1 MPWWLW
7 MLFGLILLLLE
18 VQTFNSFYLLFFG
31 VAALLVGLLDAVGL
45 VEVDWL
51 QWLLFSVLSI
61 VTLALFRRPIMA
73 RLTTSGTDRVD
84 NLIGETAIASEDI
97 PSGGVGKA
105 EMRGTVWSARN
116 DGPTPLQKDTRCRVQ
131 RVDGL
136 MLWLRA
142 E

>member
-7 MLFGLILLLLE
+7 TLFGLTLLLLE
-18 VQTFNSFYLLFFG
+18 VQTFNSFYLMFFG
-31 VAALLVGLLDAVGL
+31 AGALLVGLLDALGL
-45 VEVDWL
+45 VEKDWL

-61 VTLALFRRPIMA
+61 GTLVLLRRPIMT
-73 RLTTSGTDRVD
+73 RLAPAGTDRVD
-84 NLIGETAIASEDI
+84 NLVGETAIATEDI
-97 PSGGVGKA
+97 PSGAVGKA

-116 DGPTPLQKDTRCRVQ
+116 DGPTPLRKDTRCRVQ

-136 MLWLRA
+136 MLWVRA

>member
-7 MLFGLILLLLE
+7 MLFGLTLLLLE

-31 VAALLVGLLDAVGL
+31 TGALLVGLLDAVGL
-45 VEVDWL
+45 VEADWL

-61 VTLALFRRPIMA
+61 ATLALFRRPIMM
-73 RLTTSGTDRVD
+73 RLATAGTDRVD
-84 NLIGETAIASEDI
+84 NLVGETAIATEDI

-105 EMRGTVWSARN
+105 EMRGTVWTARN
-116 DGPTPLQKDTRCRVQ
+116 DGPTSLPKDTRCRVE

>member
-7 MLFGLILLLLE
+7 TLFGLTLLLLE
-18 VQTFNSFYLLFFG
+18 VQTFNSFYLMFFG
-31 VAALLVGLLDAVGL
+31 AGALLVGLLDAIGL
-45 VEVDWL
+45 VEADWL

-61 VTLALFRRPIMA
+61 VTLVLFRRPILM
-73 RLTTSGTDRVD
+73 RLASTGSDRVD
-84 NLIGETAIASEDI
+84 NLIGETAIATEDI
-97 PSGGVGKA
+97 PSGGVGKV

-116 DGPTPLQKDTRCRVQ
+116 DGPTPLRKDTRCRVQ

>member
-7 MLFGLILLLLE
+7 MLFGLTLLLLE

-31 VAALLVGLLDAVGL
+31 TGALLVGLLDAVGL
-45 VEVDWL
+45 VEADWL

-61 VTLALFRRPIMA
+61 VTLALFRRPIMM
-73 RLTTSGTDRVD
+73 RLATAGTHRVD
-84 NLIGETAIASEDI
+84 NLVGETAIATEDI
-97 PSGGVGKA
+97 PSGAVGKA

-116 DGPTPLQKDTRCRVQ
+116 DGPTPLPKDTRCRVE

>member
-7 MLFGLILLLLE
+7 TLFGLTLLLLE
-18 VQTFNSFYLLFFG
+18 VQTFNSFYLMFFG
-31 VAALLVGLLDAVGL
+31 AGALLVGLLDAIGL
-45 VEVDWL
+45 VEADWL

-61 VTLALFRRPIMA
+61 VTLVLFRRPIVM
-73 RLTTSGTDRVD
+73 RLASTGSDRVD
-84 NLIGETAIASEDI
+84 NLIGETAIATEDI
-97 PSGGVGKA
+97 PSGGVGKV

-116 DGPTPLQKDTRCRVQ
+116 DGPTPLRKDTRCRVQ

>member
-7 MLFGLILLLLE
+7 TLFGLTLLLLE
-18 VQTFNSFYLLFFG
+18 VQAFNSFYLLFFG
-31 VAALLVGLLDAVGL
+31 VGALLVGLLDAVGL
-45 VEVDWL
+45 VGVDWL
-51 QWLLFSVLSI
+51 QWLLFSVLSV
-61 VTLALFRRPIMA
+61 VTLGLFRRPIMM
-73 RLTTSGTDRVD
+73 RLAPASTDRVD
-84 NLIGETAIASEDI
+84 NLVGETAIAAEDI

-116 DGPTPLQKDTRCRVQ
+116 DGPTPLPKDTRCRVQ

>member
-31 VAALLVGLLDAVGL
+31 AGALLVGLLDAVGL
-45 VEVDWL
+45 VDADWL

-61 VTLALFRRPIMA
+61 VTLALFRRPIMM
-73 RLTTSGTDRVD
+73 RLAPAGSDRVD

-116 DGPTPLQKDTRCRVQ
+116 DGPTPLRKDTRCRVQ

>member
-7 MLFGLILLLLE
+7 TLFGLTLLLLE
-18 VQTFNSFYLLFFG
+18 VQTFNSFYLMFFG
-31 VAALLVGLLDAVGL
+31 AGALLVGLLDAIGL
-45 VEVDWL
+45 VEADWL

-61 VTLALFRRPIMA
+61 VTLVLFRRPIMM
-73 RLTTSGTDRVD
+73 RLASTGSDRVD
-84 NLIGETAIASEDI
+84 NLIGETAIATEDI
-97 PSGGVGKA
+97 PSGGVGKV

-116 DGPTPLQKDTRCRVQ
+116 DGPTPLRKDTRCRVQ

>member
-7 MLFGLILLLLE
+7 TLFGLALLLLE
-18 VQTFNSFYLLFFG
+18 VQTFNTFYLMFFG
-31 VAALLVGLLDAVGL
+31 AGALLVGLLDALGL
-45 VEVDWL
+45 VEADWL

-61 VTLALFRRPIMA
+61 AALLVFRRPIVA
-73 RLTTSGTDRVD
+73 RLAPAGTSRVD
-84 NLIGETAIASEDI
+84 NLVGETAIPAEDI

-116 DGPTPLQKDTRCRVQ
+116 EGPTPLRKDMRCRVQ
-131 RVDGL
+131 RVEGL
-136 MLWLRA
+136 MLCLRA

>member
-7 MLFGLILLLLE
+7 TLFGLTLLLLE
-18 VQTFNSFYLLFFG
+18 VQTFNSFYLMFFG
-31 VAALLVGLLDAVGL
+31 VGALLVGLLDALGL
-45 VEVDWL
+45 VEADWL

-61 VTLALFRRPIMA
+61 VTLVLLRRPIMM
-73 RLTTSGTDRVD
+73 RLAPTGTDRVD
-84 NLIGETAIASEDI
+84 NLVGETAIATEDI

-116 DGPTPLQKDTRCRVQ
+116 DGPTPLRKDSRCRVE

-136 MLWLRA
+136 MLWVRA

>member
-1 MPWWLW
+1 
-7 MLFGLILLLLE
+7 
-18 VQTFNSFYLLFFG
+18 VQTFNSFYLMFFG
-31 VAALLVGLLDAVGL
+31 AGALLVGLLDAVGL
-45 VEVDWL
+45 VEADWL

-61 VTLALFRRPIMA
+61 GTLVLLRRPIMM
-73 RLTTSGTDRVD
+73 RLAPTGIDRVD
-84 NLIGETAIASEDI
+84 NLVGETAFATEDI

-116 DGPTPLQKDTRCRVQ
+116 DGPTPLRKDTRCRVE

-136 MLWLRA
+136 MLWVRA

>member
-7 MLFGLILLLLE
+7 MLFGLTLLWLE

-31 VAALLVGLLDAVGL
+31 TGALLVGLLDAVGL
-45 VEVDWL
+45 VEADWL

-61 VTLALFRRPIMA
+61 VTLALLRRPIMA
-73 RLTTSGTDRVD
+73 RLASSDTNRVD

-116 DGPTPLQKDTRCRVQ
+116 DGPTPLRKDTRCRVQ

>member
-7 MLFGLILLLLE
+7 MLFGLTLLLLE

-31 VAALLVGLLDAVGL
+31 IGALLVGLLDAIGL
-45 VEVDWL
+45 VEADWL

-61 VTLALFRRPIMA
+61 VTLALFRRPIMM
-73 RLTTSGTDRVD
+73 RLATAGTVRVD
-84 NLIGETAIASEDI
+84 NLVGETAIATEDI
-97 PSGGVGKA
+97 PCGGVGKA

-116 DGPTPLQKDTRCRVQ
+116 DGPIPLRKDTRCRVE

>member
-7 MLFGLILLLLE
+7 TLFGLTLLLLE

-31 VAALLVGLLDAVGL
+31 FGALLVGLLDGVGL
-45 VEVDWL
+45 VDADWL

-61 VTLALFRRPIMA
+61 VTLVLFRRPIML
-73 RLTTSGTDRVD
+73 RLAPAGTDRVD
-84 NLIGETAIASEDI
+84 NLVGETAIAAEDI

-116 DGPTPLQKDTRCRVQ
+116 DGPTPLRKDTRCRVQ

>member
-7 MLFGLILLLLE
+7 TLFGLTLLLLE
-18 VQTFNSFYLLFFG
+18 VQTFNTFYLMFFG
-31 VAALLVGLLDAVGL
+31 AGALLVGLLDALGL
-45 VEVDWL
+45 VEADWL
-51 QWLLFSVLSI
+51 QWLLFSLLSI
-61 VTLALFRRPIMA
+61 AALLVFRRPIMA
-73 RLTTSGTDRVD
+73 RLAPAGTSRVE
-84 NLIGETAIASEDI
+84 NLVGETAIAAEDI

-116 DGPTPLQKDTRCRVQ
+116 EGPTPLRKDTRCRVQ

-136 MLWLRA
+136 MLCLRA

>member
-7 MLFGLILLLLE
+7 TLFGLILLLLE
-18 VQTFNSFYLLFFG
+18 VQTFNSFYLMFFG
-31 VAALLVGLLDAVGL
+31 AGALLVGLLDALGL
-45 VEVDWL
+45 VEADWL

-61 VTLALFRRPIMA
+61 VTLVLLRGPIMM
-73 RLTTSGTDRVD
+73 RLAPAGADRVD
-84 NLIGETAIASEDI
+84 NLVGETAIATEDI

-116 DGPTPLQKDTRCRVQ
+116 DGPAPLRKDTRCRVQ

-136 MLWLRA
+136 MLWVRA

>member
-7 MLFGLILLLLE
+7 MLFGLTLLLLE

-31 VAALLVGLLDAVGL
+31 IGALLVGVLDAVGV
-45 VEVDWL
+45 VEADWL

-73 RLTTSGTDRVD
+73 RLATSGTDRVD
-84 NLIGETAIASEDI
+84 NLIGETAIATEDI
-97 PSGGVGKA
+97 PSGAVGKA

-116 DGPTPLQKDTRCRVQ
+116 DGPTALPKDTRCRVQ

-136 MLWLRA
+136 MLCLRA

>member
-7 MLFGLILLLLE
+7 TLFGLALLLLE
-18 VQTFNSFYLLFFG
+18 VQTFNTFYLMFFG
-31 VAALLVGLLDAVGL
+31 AGALLVGVLDAVGL
-45 VEVDWL
+45 VDAGWL

-61 VTLALFRRPIMA
+61 GTLVLFRRPIMM
-73 RLTTSGTDRVD
+73 RLAPVGADRVD
-84 NLIGETAIASEDI
+84 NLVGETAIVTEDI
-97 PSGGVGKA
+97 PIGAVGKA

-116 DGPTPLQKDTRCRVQ
+116 DGPTPLRKDTRCRVQ

-136 MLWLRA
+136 TVCLRA

>member
-7 MLFGLILLLLE
+7 TLFGLTLLLLE
-18 VQTFNSFYLLFFG
+18 VQTFNTFYLMFFG
-31 VAALLVGLLDAVGL
+31 AGALLVGLLDAVGL
-45 VEVDWL
+45 VEADWL

-61 VTLALFRRPIMA
+61 GTLVLFRRPIMM
-73 RLTTSGTDRVD
+73 RLAPAGGDHVD
-84 NLIGETAIASEDI
+84 NLVGETAIATEDI
-97 PSGGVGKA
+97 PSGGVGKV
-105 EMRGTVWSARN
+105 ELRGSVWNGRN
-116 DGPTPLQKDTRCRVQ
+116 DGPTPLHKDTRCRVQ

>member
-31 VAALLVGLLDAVGL
+31 AGALLVGLLAAVGL
-45 VEVDWL
+45 VEADWL

-61 VTLALFRRPIMA
+61 TLAWFRRPIMA
-73 RLTTSGTDRVD
+73 RLAASGTDRVD
-84 NLIGETAIASEDI
+84 NLIGETAIATEDI
-97 PSGGVGKA
+97 PTGGVGKA

-116 DGPTPLQKDTRCRVQ
+116 DGPAPLRKDTRCRVQ